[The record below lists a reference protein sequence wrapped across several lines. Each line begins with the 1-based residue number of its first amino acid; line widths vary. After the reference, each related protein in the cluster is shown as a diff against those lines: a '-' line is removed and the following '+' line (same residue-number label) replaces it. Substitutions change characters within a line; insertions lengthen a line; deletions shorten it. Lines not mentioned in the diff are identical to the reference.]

1 MDSFSHPVPLPT
13 ESLKLQRLQA
23 EKNTLAKGLR
33 ELQRLGR
40 STLGEVVVFLVGVK
54 IGQKTDFWMGFL
66 QLHIFL
72 RGHGTVLLK
81 ENLGQATCGL

>member
-1 MDSFSHPVPLPT
+1 MSHGFLQPSSSASHRIT
-13 ESLKLQRLQA
+13 QKLQRLQA

-54 IGQKTDFWMGFL
+54 IGQKTHLSEVKVDFWMGFL

-72 RGHGTVLLK
+72 RGHGTVL
-81 ENLGQATCGL
+81 